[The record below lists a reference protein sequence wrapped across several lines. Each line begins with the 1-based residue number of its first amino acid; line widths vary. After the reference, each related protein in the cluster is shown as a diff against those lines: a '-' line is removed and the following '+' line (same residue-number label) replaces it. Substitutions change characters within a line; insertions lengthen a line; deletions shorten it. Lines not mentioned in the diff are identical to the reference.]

1 MWHVACGTFKLD
13 LKAQFRLGLSIESST
28 KVKRLIW
35 VSFCL
40 QDSFS
45 FISLS
50 ICHDA
55 NCRHCRTHAVSS
67 LYMCLVTYVH
77 TYVCVCVWL
86 RVCVPLCGHLQGC
99 HKAWPAFVWPR
110 RALRTA
116 HREKERWREE
126 DKQEAGLGY
135 SERRRGGWLYAF
147 LIWSSTS
154 TTSLSLSDAFVRRTG
169 WPHLVVVVAAAVLV
183 VVVVVHCVCCH
194 CLTAT
199 KSERGTERRAVSRVH
214 KVLPASIVH

>member
-77 TYVCVCVWL
+77 TYVCVCATACVCA
-86 RVCVPLCGHLQGC
+86 CVPLCGHLQGC

-126 DKQEAGLGY
+126 DKQKAGLGY
-135 SERRRGGWLYAF
+135 SERREGRLALCFFNMVFHLDYLVVIVRRFCSPHWL
-147 LIWSSTS
+147 
-154 TTSLSLSDAFVRRTG
+154 TTFSRCRCCCCSRCCCCGSLCLLSLSNYD
-169 WPHLVVVVAAAVLV
+169 
-183 VVVVVHCVCCH
+183 
-194 CLTAT
+194 
-199 KSERGTERRAVSRVH
+199 
-214 KVLPASIVH
+214 